1 MEPGMGGPPMR
12 EIPCIPRHLSPLQ
25 VADKRGGVG
34 MMDGDRLDLMCF
46 RLGRV
51 IERAAWASVALMAAT
66 ILWAVVRR

>member
-1 MEPGMGGPPMR
+1 MR
-12 EIPCIPRHLSPLQ
+12 EIPCHLSLPQ

-34 MMDGDRLDLMCF
+34 MRDGYRLDLVFC
-46 RLGRV
+46 RLGRL